1 LKFRLTVNGNNLL
14 LDIHQLEKI
23 IDILAGAEHL
33 TESHVGTNQGSQG
46 YQNAFVPLIKPVV
59 PNDLF
64 NVVAIN
70 QDYIDTIKL
79 TMKLNDSETTIRVQ
93 S

>member
-1 LKFRLTVNGNNLL
+1 MKFRLTVNGNNLL
-14 LDIHQLEKI
+14 LDMQQLEKI
-23 IDILAGAEHL
+23 VDVLADTEHL

-46 YQNAFVPLIKPVV
+46 YQNAFVPIIRPVV

-79 TMKLNDSETTIRVQ
+79 SMKLDNKLITL
-93 S
+93 